1 MFFLFCFFCFES
13 VVSHDQGQVN
23 LQEFMAI
30 CQWPE
35 LLIEQYYQPAKGYM
49 ENEER
54 IVEN

>member
-1 MFFLFCFFCFES
+1 MFFFFFCCFES